1 MAQAKVKLRGANLID
16 DELRT
21 IEMCSCPSCIYEDG
35 VCGRTAKAKR
45 EYAAGRIETGPAL
58 IKVSDSRRLG
68 LRPWED

>member
-1 MAQAKVKLRGANLID
+1 MEQAKVKLRGANLMD
-16 DELRT
+16 NESRT

-45 EYAAGRIETGPAL
+45 ECDRKNRDGPAL

-68 LRPWED
+68 LRPRED